1 MVSKLISVCV
11 QCQVLCL
18 CFVSCQYVRCL
29 CLRLTL
35 SYRAITLTVF
45 PTWPCLMITNHPL
58 THSTTHPP
66 HSRSTSYYE
75 PLNHCT
81 DLESGIV
88 REFTATVNRDAP
100 YVVHTRLH
108 NGADFSVNQLYQL
121 DAVPAL
127 GYYHRIRNGMRIQ
140 VTTNTITHQCTSRVC
155 ARVNKARRLYVG
167 VRMVLVHL
175 LLLPL
180 LLPPLPLTFSH
191 RSPGRPGP

>member
-1 MVSKLISVCV
+1 MSGRGTYRRWSATRMVSKLISVCV

-29 CLRLTL
+29 CLRLTI
-35 SYRAITLTVF
+35 SYCAITLTVF

-58 THSTTHPP
+58 NHSPTHPLTLPTHPP
-66 HSRSTSYYE
+66 THTM
-75 PLNHCT
+75 NHCT

-140 VTTNTITHQCTSRVC
+140 VTTNTLISV
-155 ARVNKARRLYVG
+155 
-167 VRMVLVHL
+167 
-175 LLLPL
+175 
-180 LLPPLPLTFSH
+180 
-191 RSPGRPGP
+191 